1 MGNLSLLFKFSWYY
15 FREEDIPYT
24 KNKQAKLLLTFIGT
38 KEGDKGE
45 GEALKSYGRSK
56 SERFWILNL
65 SLEISELFN
74 PSP

>member
-45 GEALKSYGRSK
+45 GEALKRVMEGAKVKDFGYL
-56 SERFWILNL
+56 ILV
-65 SLEISELFN
+65 
-74 PSP
+74 